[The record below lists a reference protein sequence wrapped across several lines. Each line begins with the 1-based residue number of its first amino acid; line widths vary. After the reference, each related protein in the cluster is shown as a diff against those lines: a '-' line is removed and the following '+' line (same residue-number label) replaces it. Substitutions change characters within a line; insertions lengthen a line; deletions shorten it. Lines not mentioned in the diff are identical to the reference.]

1 MDILDHP
8 KKIAMPSVFKQ
19 DVKITLEEC
28 YQKIKRELNIDK
40 PRYDIHYFNDFS
52 GLLERFI
59 VSSPKSKV
67 RKLRPLTSST
77 LFNKIYY
84 SVTRS
89 SEVGFEINFSMNTLD
104 LLSNYAFDLNWRE
117 RFKIL
122 KEPIHVTD
130 SVEFA
135 FAMFP
140 KSNPSFPATPTI
152 PIKVPGF
159 RNVFL
164 KDESQNP
171 TGTHKDR
178 MAYEIGKYYW
188 EIIKNS
194 TVGQPRLRDLSLLTY
209 GCAGLAIQTELQKYN
224 YPNLKVLIDLKM
236 DPAVKEALRLAKC
249 EIFEFDLSNSEFSSE
264 RILEVTNNQG
274 GFDLTFGKGM
284 EKVKTRYYDWL
295 SFEIL
300 NQSPDYCFM
309 PFGSGDLMTNVL
321 YTVDLSLKGFAD
333 NYKPNRLFIN
343 ENQLRKCKFFG
354 GTSTVKGTIM
364 DKLYSPYFGENTNM
378 ETCKQIVS
386 KYQDILA
393 PSGVYEVEETFTKK
407 ALAIAAD
414 NNITCEPSG
423 IAGLGLFLQMT
434 ASGTLDIAPRSKVVI
449 VNTGKL
455 KVDSIEN

>member
-1 MDILDHP
+1 
-8 KKIAMPSVFKQ
+8 MPSVFKQ
-19 DVKITLEEC
+19 DVKITLEVC
-28 YQKIKRELNIDK
+28 YQIIQKELNLKK

-52 GLLERFI
+52 KLLEQFI
-59 VSSPKSKV
+59 TNSPKPTI
-67 RKLRPLTSST
+67 RKLRTITSST

-89 SEVGFEINFSMNTLD
+89 KEVGFEINFSMNTLD
-104 LLSNYAFDLNWRE
+104 LLCNYAFDLNWRE

-122 KEPIHVTD
+122 TEPIHVTD

-152 PIKVPGF
+152 PIRVPGYKH
-159 RNVFL
+159 VFL
-164 KDESQNP
+164 KDESLNP

-178 MAYEIGKYYW
+178 MAYEIGKFYW

-194 TVGQPRLRDLSLLTY
+194 TDGQPRLRDLSLLTY
-209 GCAGLAIQTELQKYN
+209 GCAGLAIQTELKKYN
-224 YPNLKVLIDLKM
+224 YPNLKVLIDVNM
-236 DPAVKEALRLAKC
+236 DPAIKAALKDAKC
-249 EIFEFDLSNSEFSSE
+249 EIFEYDLSNIEFNSEK
-264 RILEVTNNQG
+264 ILEVTNNKG
-274 GFDLTFGKGM
+274 GYDLTFGKGM
-284 EKVKTRYYDWL
+284 EKVKKRYYDWL

-321 YTVDLSLKGFAD
+321 NTVDLSLRGFAD
-333 NYKPNRLFIN
+333 NFKPNRLFIN
-343 ENQLRKCKFFG
+343 ENQLRKCHFFG
-354 GTSTVKGTIM
+354 ATATEKGTIM

-378 ETCKQIVS
+378 ASCKEIVTRY
-386 KYQDILA
+386 KDFLD
-393 PSGVYEVEETFTKK
+393 PSGIYVVKEAYTKK
-407 ALAIAAD
+407 AMKIAKE

-423 IAGLGLFLQMT
+423 IAGLGLFLQQT
-434 ASGTLDIAPRSKVVI
+434 DSGELNISKTSKILI

-455 KVDSIEN
+455 KLGHHE

>member
-1 MDILDHP
+1 MIQKP
-8 KKIAMPSVFKQ
+8 RTMPSVFKQ
-19 DVKITLEEC
+19 DVKITLEVC
-28 YQKIKRELNIDK
+28 YQKIEKELNISK
-40 PRYDIHYFNDFS
+40 PRYDIHYFTDFS

-59 VSSPKSKV
+59 AASNKESVK
-67 RKLRPLTSST
+67 KLRTITSST

-89 SEVGFEINFSMNTLD
+89 KEVGFEINFSLNTLD
-104 LLSNYAFDLNWRE
+104 LLCHYAFNLSWRE

-159 RNVFL
+159 RHVYL
-164 KDESQNP
+164 KDESLNP

-178 MAYEIGKYYW
+178 MAYEIGKFYW
-188 EIIKNS
+188 EIIKS
-194 TVGQPRLRDLSLLTY
+194 TDGQPRLRDLSLLTY
-209 GCAGLAIQTELQKYN
+209 GCAGLAIQTELSKYN
-224 YPNLKVLIDLKM
+224 YPNLKVLIDQNM
-236 DPAVKEALRLAKC
+236 NPAIKEALRAAKC
-249 EIFEFDLSNSEFSSE
+249 EIFECDLSTSEFNSE
-264 RILEVTNNQG
+264 RILEVTNNQD

-284 EKVKTRYYDWL
+284 ERVKIRYYDWL

-321 YTVDLSLKGFAD
+321 NTFDFSLKGFAD
-333 NYKPNRLFIN
+333 NFKPNRLFIN
-343 ENQLRKCKFFG
+343 ENQLRKCRFFG
-354 GTSTVKGTIM
+354 ATTTQKNTIM
-364 DKLYSPYFGENTNM
+364 DKLYSPYFGENTNQ
-378 ETCKQIVS
+378 ETCKTVID
-386 KYQDILA
+386 KYQDFIK
-393 PSGVYEVEETFTKK
+393 PSGIYEVEDQFTEQ
-407 ALAIAAD
+407 AMQIAEN

-423 IAGLGLFLQMT
+423 IAGLGLFLQLT
-434 ASGTLDIAPRSKVVI
+434 SQGTLEIAKNSKVLI

-455 KVDSIEN
+455 KLD